1 MRLAQLAGEYEA
13 VFSLGQNCTPAIQLE
28 KNRLRPFAGVL
39 DWMMSDTLSDVNR
52 LLENRFAGFMDLPNL
67 SVVGTSQL
75 NYMVRDIAYNV
86 ISVHDFPQERN
97 TSSDLV
103 TYPEFKEKIDR
114 RIERFFAKTQ
124 MAKRSLFVRM
134 LGTYEE
140 VEELER
146 ILSGMVANEFRL
158 LVVNCSGVTELTEVD
173 WQLPHVCAVEMPFA
187 DVWNYK
193 SDPHWR
199 TLFKE
204 MTLSSERGGRRA

>member
-1 MRLAQLAGEYEA
+1 MRLAQLAGEYDA

-52 LLENRFAGFMDLPNL
+52 LLENRFAGFMDFPNL

-75 NYMVRDIAYNV
+75 NYMVRDIDYNV

-97 TSSDLV
+97 TSADLA
-103 TYPEFKEKIDR
+103 TYPEFREKIDR

-124 MAKRSLFVRM
+124 KAQHSLFVRM

-140 VEELER
+140 AEELER
-146 ILSGMVANEFRL
+146 ILYGMVAHEFRL
-158 LVVNCSGVTELTEVD
+158 LIVNCSGVTELTEVD
-173 WQLPHVCAVEMPFA
+173 WQLPNVCAVEMPFA

-193 SDPHWR
+193 SDPHWC
-199 TLFKE
+199 TLFQG
-204 MTLSSERGGRRA
+204 MSLSSERGGRRA

>member
-1 MRLAQLAGEYEA
+1 MRLAQLAGEYDA

-28 KNRLRPFAGVL
+28 RNRLRPFAGVL

-75 NYMVRDIAYNV
+75 NYMVRDIDYNV

-97 TSSDLV
+97 TSADLA
-103 TYPEFKEKIDR
+103 TYPEFREKIDR

-124 MAKRSLFVRM
+124 KAQRSLFVRM
-134 LGTYEE
+134 LGTYAE

-146 ILSGMVANEFRL
+146 ILYGMMAHEFRL
-158 LVVNCSGVTELTEVD
+158 LIVNCSGVTELTELD
-173 WQLPHVCAVEMPFA
+173 WQLANVCAVEMPFA
-187 DVWNYK
+187 DVWNYQ
-193 SDPHWR
+193 SDSHWR
-199 TLFKE
+199 TLFQG
-204 MTLSSERGGRRA
+204 MSLSSERGGQRA

>member
-1 MRLAQLAGEYEA
+1 MRLAQLAGEYDA

-67 SVVGTSQL
+67 SVIGTSQL
-75 NYMVRDIAYNV
+75 NYMVRDIDYNV

-97 TSSDLV
+97 TSADLA
-103 TYPEFKEKIDR
+103 TYPEFREKLDR

-124 MAKRSLFVRM
+124 KAQRSLFVRM
-134 LGTYEE
+134 LGTYAE

-146 ILSGMVANEFRL
+146 ILSGMMAHEFRL
-158 LVVNCSGVTELTEVD
+158 LIVNCSGVTELTELD
-173 WQLPHVCAVEMPFA
+173 WQLANVCAVEMPFA
-187 DVWNYK
+187 DVWNYQ

-199 TLFKE
+199 MLFQG
-204 MTLSSERGGRRA
+204 MSLSSERGGRRA

>member
-103 TYPEFKEKIDR
+103 TYPEFREKIDR
-114 RIERFFAKTQ
+114 RIERFLQKHRW
-124 MAKRSLFVRM
+124 RSAA
-134 LGTYEE
+134 Y
-140 VEELER
+140 
-146 ILSGMVANEFRL
+146 S
-158 LVVNCSGVTELTEVD
+158 S
-173 WQLPHVCAVEMPFA
+173 VCWEPM
-187 DVWNYK
+187 K
-193 SDPHWR
+193 
-199 TLFKE
+199 K
-204 MTLSSERGGRRA
+204 

>member
-1 MRLAQLAGEYEA
+1 MRLAQLAGEYDA
-13 VFSLGQNCTPAIQLE
+13 VFSLGQNCTPSIQLE

-75 NYMVRDIAYNV
+75 NYMVRDITYNV

-97 TSSDLV
+97 TSADLA
-103 TYPEFKEKIDR
+103 TYPEFREKIDR
-114 RIERFFAKTQ
+114 RIERFFAKMQ

-146 ILSGMVANEFRL
+146 ILSDMVAHEFRL
-158 LVVNCSGVTELTEVD
+158 LIVNCSDVTELTEVD
-173 WQLPHVCAVEMPFA
+173 WQLPNVCAVEMSFA

-199 TLFKE
+199 TLFQG
-204 MTLSSERGGRRA
+204 MSLSSERGVRRA

>member
-1 MRLAQLAGEYEA
+1 MRLAQLAGEYDA

-97 TSSDLV
+97 TSAELV
-103 TYPEFKEKIDR
+103 TYPEFREKIDR
-114 RIERFFAKTQ
+114 RIERFLQKHRWPSA
-124 MAKRSLFVRM
+124 A
-134 LGTYEE
+134 
-140 VEELER
+140 
-146 ILSGMVANEFRL
+146 
-158 LVVNCSGVTELTEVD
+158 CSS
-173 WQLPHVCAVEMPFA
+173 VCWAPM
-187 DVWNYK
+187 K
-193 SDPHWR
+193 
-199 TLFKE
+199 K
-204 MTLSSERGGRRA
+204 